1 MTRDYRRVGRSGR
14 AAATPYHIQA
24 HETARA
30 RALRMREMIDAGL
43 TRAEVGK
50 EFGVSEGAVYN
61 ALRRQGL
68 LK

>member
-1 MTRDYRRVGRSGR
+1 MTRDYRRVGRSS
-14 AAATPYHIQA
+14 AARLTPHHVKT
-24 HETARA
+24 HEAARA
-30 RALRMREMIDAGL
+30 RALLMREMIDAGL

-50 EFGVSEGAVYN
+50 RFGVSEAAVYN

>member
-1 MTRDYRRVGRSGR
+1 MTRDYRRVGRSS
-14 AAATPYHIQA
+14 AARLTPHHVKA
-24 HETARA
+24 HEAARA

-50 EFGVSEGAVYN
+50 RFGVSEGAVYN